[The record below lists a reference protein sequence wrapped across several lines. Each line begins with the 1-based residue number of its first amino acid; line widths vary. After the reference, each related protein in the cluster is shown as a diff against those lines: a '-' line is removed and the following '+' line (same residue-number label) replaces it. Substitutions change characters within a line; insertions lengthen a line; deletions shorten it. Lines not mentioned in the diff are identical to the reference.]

1 MAATPSST
9 EARQSSGS
17 NNLLDVNIVHVTPV
31 YKPVA
36 GGLGNVVHNLAQTTS
51 LNTRAKVKVLFGDDD
66 WSKREKKCT
75 RDGMVEVVHIRTV
88 KIWFVR
94 IPFGMASHLA
104 KADVIHI
111 HDAFFSLV
119 ALAAVLLAKRGAK
132 VILSTH
138 GGFFHTKRWMPLKI
152 LYFNSVCRIVST
164 ALTAIVAVSRQ
175 DLQRF
180 RTISKRVVLIENGVE
195 IEKFADDGRLVRENR
210 FLFVGK
216 LAYNKNIERLTDVY
230 MKLREVRTDIALDIV
245 GEDIVGVWEKI
256 SQKLASD
263 PSYPGFQINYHGS
276 LDDAALLKLMKRAK
290 FFILASNF
298 EGFGIA
304 VVEAMAAG
312 RIPIVSD
319 IASMRELIT
328 DNQNGFLVDF
338 SNVERAASH
347 IQEIL
352 NYPPSHLERIA
363 AAARVASQRFSWNVV
378 GNTYIELYEKC
389 LFGLGKMGADRAV
402 GSSGAVTRT

>member
-1 MAATPSST
+1 MPATLSST
-9 EARQSSGS
+9 DARRSVGS
-17 NNLLDVNIVHVTPV
+17 NTLKDVNIVHVTPV

-66 WSKREKKCT
+66 WSKREKKCI

-94 IPFGMASHLA
+94 FPLGMASHLS

-164 ALTAIVAVSRQ
+164 AFSAIVAVSRQ

-195 IEKFADDGRLVRENR
+195 IEKFADDGRLGRENR

-230 MKLREVRTDIALDIV
+230 IKLREARTDIALDIV
-245 GEDIVGVWEKI
+245 GEDIVGVWEKV
-256 SQKLASD
+256 SQKLAS
-263 PSYPGFQINYHGS
+263 YPGVQIQYHGS
-276 LDDAALLKLMKRAK
+276 LDDAALLNLMKRAK

-312 RIPIVSD
+312 RIPVVSD

-328 DNQNGFLVDF
+328 DNENGFLVDF

-347 IQEIL
+347 IEEIL

-389 LFGLGKMGADRAV
+389 LFGLGKIGADRAV
-402 GSSGAVTRT
+402 GSSGAVGRM